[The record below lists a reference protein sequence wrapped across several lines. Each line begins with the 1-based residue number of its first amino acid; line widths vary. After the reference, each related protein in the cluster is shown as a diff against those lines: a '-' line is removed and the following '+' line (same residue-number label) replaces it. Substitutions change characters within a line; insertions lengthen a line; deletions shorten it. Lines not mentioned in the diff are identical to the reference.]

1 MKLDRKKL
9 EAKFGHLEIFD
20 QVMEVI
26 EGIESGR
33 IKPRVID
40 YTGSFPELEQGELE
54 IMWREEE

>member
-1 MKLDRKKL
+1 MKDRNARLKA
-9 EAKFGHLEIFD
+9 EFGHLEMFD
-20 QVMEVI
+20 QAMKVI

-40 YTGSFPELEQGELE
+40 YTGEFPELEQGELE